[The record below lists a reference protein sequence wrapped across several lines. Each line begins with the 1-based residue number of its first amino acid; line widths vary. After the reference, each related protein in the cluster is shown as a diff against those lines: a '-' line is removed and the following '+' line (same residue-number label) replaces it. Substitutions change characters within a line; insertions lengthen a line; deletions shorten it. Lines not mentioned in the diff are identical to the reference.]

1 MKNKLRLLLLAGAF
15 LAMGPAIAQPA
26 PDPALPK
33 FPTPAP
39 ATDAATSII
48 KPDYADAPEY
58 KIDPSVPQGE
68 VREFILYSEDS
79 KVYPGIVRVEG
90 DLANKRDPY
99 GNRLPF
105 PAEQLSKPGRYER
118 HVYVYIPK
126 QVKPVAPFMV
136 VQDGHSYINRMA
148 PVLDNM
154 IAQHRVPAMVIIA
167 PDSGGSD
174 AQGSERGLEYDTLS
188 DRYSNWVEQELL
200 PAVSQRYGVSFTS
213 DPEGRATMGGS
224 SGAICAWT
232 MAWYHPERYHKVL
245 SYSGTFVN
253 QASPQDAKTPR
264 GGWEYHA
271 TMIPK
276 TAKKPIRIW
285 MEVGEKDLH
294 FDDPENTWHNWPLAN
309 NRMAAALKKKGYD
322 YRYVFAMD
330 ARHVDNRVVR
340 QTLPAALEWLW
351 RDYPKSPAAQGK
363 TKSRI
368 DFVGPG
374 EDDD

>member
-1 MKNKLRLLLLAGAF
+1 MKTKLAILACVFVAA
-15 LAMGPAIAQPA
+15 LPALAQPA
-26 PDPALPK
+26 DPDLPK

-39 ATDAATSII
+39 ALNAETTVIR
-48 KPDYADAPEY
+48 PPYADAAEY
-58 KIDPSVPQGE
+58 QVNASVPQGD
-68 VREFILYSEDS
+68 VHDFILYSEDS
-79 KVYPGIVRVEG
+79 KIYPGIVRIEG
-90 DLANKRDPY
+90 DLANKRDEY
-99 GNRLPF
+99 GNRLPW

-126 QVKPVAPFMV
+126 QVKPNAPFMV

-148 PVLDNM
+148 PILDNM
-154 IAQHRVPAMVIIA
+154 IAAHRLPAMIIVA

-200 PAVSQRYGVSFTS
+200 PAVAQKYGVSFTS
-213 DPEGRATMGGS
+213 DPDGRATMGGS

-232 MAWYHPERYHKVL
+232 MAWFHPERYHKVL

-253 QASPQDAKTPR
+253 QASPQDPKTPR

-271 TMIPK
+271 TLIPK

-294 FDDPENTWHNWPLAN
+294 FDDPEKTWHNWPLAN
-309 NRMAAALKKKGYD
+309 NRMAQVLKAKGYD

-330 ARHVDNRVVR
+330 AHHVDNAVVR

-351 RDYPKSPAAQGK
+351 RDYPKS
-363 TKSRI
+363 
-368 DFVGPG
+368 
-374 EDDD
+374 

>member
-1 MKNKLRLLLLAGAF
+1 MKNRLRVSLLAVAF
-15 LAMGPAIAQPA
+15 LATGPAIAQPA
-26 PDPALPK
+26 PDPSLPK

-58 KIDPSVPQGE
+58 KVDPSVPQGD

-79 KVYPGIVRVEG
+79 KIYPGIVRVEG
-90 DLANKRDPY
+90 DLANKRDAY

-126 QVKPVAPFMV
+126 QVKPGAPFMV

-213 DPEGRATMGGS
+213 DPEGRAAMGGS

-264 GGWEYHA
+264 GGWEYHD

-322 YRYVFAMD
+322 TRYVFAMD

-351 RDYPKSPAAQGK
+351 RDYPKS
-363 TKSRI
+363 
-368 DFVGPG
+368 
-374 EDDD
+374 